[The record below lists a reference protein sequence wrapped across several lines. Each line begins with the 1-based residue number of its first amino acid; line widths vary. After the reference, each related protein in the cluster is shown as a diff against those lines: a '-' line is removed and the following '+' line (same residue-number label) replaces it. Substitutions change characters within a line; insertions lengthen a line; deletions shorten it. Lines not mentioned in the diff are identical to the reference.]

1 MSEQQS
7 LKKTAAAFVAGAVIT
22 AAAASLLVGAFA
34 SEEPPIR
41 VRPGSIDLDL
51 PTSKKWQE
59 KQANWWQIKN
69 GEKTATSYEILI
81 STTVPDR
88 CPKGLEKTTATIKV
102 VDSGGNWF
110 LLEIVGR
117 RTKVTSSNASLVSL
131 SGDKEVL
138 TLTPGD
144 YIKEIIGD
152 SGNGIICT
160 FERDEF
166 VGATIY

>member
-1 MSEQQS
+1 MSQGQS
-7 LKKTAAAFVAGAVIT
+7 LKKIGAAFLAGAVIAG
-22 AAAASLLVGAFA
+22 AAAVLLLGTLA
-34 SEEPPIR
+34 EEPPIR
-41 VRPGSIDLDL
+41 VRPGSIDLVL

-69 GEKTATSYEILI
+69 GNKTATSFEILI

-88 CPKGLEKTTATIKV
+88 CPKGLEKMTTTIKV

-131 SGDKEVL
+131 SGNKEVL

-152 SGNGIICT
+152 SGNGTICT